1 MAPLFNAFDRTT
13 YQRIIPDYLHNYLTF
28 PIEILNFFEKGGFAV
43 NITNQGWHSVALDEA
58 HEMCVNK
65 DLKGAVVQSTQAY
78 LQKTSFFFNYRV
90 KLLKHFKAQLYP
102 EEKISHSEPS
112 IVSTDPASIKMYKN
126 VLNIG
131 KGILDAQL
139 LPTQLS
145 SNRGLLNTFTN
156 LKATQEQAHDMLAF

>member
-1 MAPLFNAFDRTT
+1 MAPLFYAFDCTT
-13 YQRIIPDYLHNYLTF
+13 YQRIIPDHFHNILTF

-65 DLKGAVVQSTQAY
+65 DLKGAVVRPTQAY
-78 LQKTSFFFNYRV
+78 LQKTSLFFNYRV

-102 EEKISHSEPS
+102 EEKISHIEPS

-126 VLNIG
+126 VLNIV
-131 KGILDAQL
+131 KSILDAQL

-145 SNRGLLNTFTN
+145 SI
-156 LKATQEQAHDMLAF
+156 